1 MATSKLQVYAR
12 HAVQSSRYTLSL
24 SPRPPLVPLFACTT
38 RLVHGAVLVVC
49 TLVKHRWNRP
59 ARGFYALPRS
69 YALHSLVRFWNVGT
83 ESIRVPFKLS
93 IPSPSPAREPRT
105 ERILA
110 AGDTGIWASSEF
122 QRSEQA
128 WNLVGRGFIRSRSFV
143 VVAVVPPLFGTTI
156 AIYLCYD

>member
-1 MATSKLQVYAR
+1 MATSKLQVYDR

-24 SPRPPLVPLFACTT
+24 SLSLFSSSSRSLFSRVPPVLYT
-38 RLVHGAVLVVC
+38 VLVVC

-93 IPSPSPAREPRT
+93 IPFPSPVREPRT

-110 AGDTGIWASSEF
+110 AGDTGIWASSGF
-122 QRSEQA
+122 QRLEQA
-128 WNLVGRGFIRSRSFV
+128 WNFVDRGFIRSRSFV
-143 VVAVVPPLFGTTI
+143 VVVSLFPL
-156 AIYLCYD
+156 YLER

>member
-24 SPRPPLVPLFACTT
+24 SLSLFSSSSRSLFSRVPPVLYT
-38 RLVHGAVLVVC
+38 VLVVC

-93 IPSPSPAREPRT
+93 IPFPSPVREPRT

-110 AGDTGIWASSEF
+110 AGDTGIWASSGF
-122 QRSEQA
+122 QRLEQA
-128 WNLVGRGFIRSRSFV
+128 WNFVDRGFIRSRSFV
-143 VVAVVPPLFGTTI
+143 VVVSLFPL
-156 AIYLCYD
+156 YLER

>member
-24 SPRPPLVPLFACTT
+24 SLSLFSSSSRSLFSRVPPVLYT
-38 RLVHGAVLVVC
+38 VLVVC

-93 IPSPSPAREPRT
+93 IPFPSPVREPRT

-110 AGDTGIWASSEF
+110 AGDTGIWASSGF
-122 QRSEQA
+122 QRLEQA
-128 WNLVGRGFIRSRSFV
+128 WNFVDRGFIRSRSFV
-143 VVAVVPPLFGTTI
+143 IVVSLFPL
-156 AIYLCYD
+156 YLER

>member
-24 SPRPPLVPLFACTT
+24 SLSLLVFLSFALFACTT

-93 IPSPSPAREPRT
+93 IPFPSPVREPRT

-110 AGDTGIWASSEF
+110 AGDTGIWASSGF
-122 QRSEQA
+122 QRLEQA
-128 WNLVGRGFIRSRSFV
+128 WNFVDRGFIRSRSFV
-143 VVAVVPPLFGTTI
+143 VVVSLFPL
-156 AIYLCYD
+156 YLER

>member
-24 SPRPPLVPLFACTT
+24 SLSLSLPPLVFLSFALFARTT

-59 ARGFYALPRS
+59 TRGFYALPRS

-83 ESIRVPFKLS
+83 EPIRVPFKLS
-93 IPSPSPAREPRT
+93 IPSPVREPRT

-122 QRSEQA
+122 QRLEQA
-128 WNLVGRGFIRSRSFV
+128 WNFVDRGFI
-143 VVAVVPPLFGTTI
+143 
-156 AIYLCYD
+156 

>member
-24 SPRPPLVPLFACTT
+24 SLSLFSSSSRSLFSRVPPVLYT
-38 RLVHGAVLVVC
+38 VLVVC

-93 IPSPSPAREPRT
+93 IPFPSPVREPRT

-110 AGDTGIWASSEF
+110 AGDTGIWASSGF
-122 QRSEQA
+122 QRLEQA
-128 WNLVGRGFIRSRSFV
+128 WNFVDRGFIRSRSFV
-143 VVAVVPPLFGTTI
+143 VIVSLFPL
-156 AIYLCYD
+156 YLER